1 MTKYVLPDLTYDYG
15 ALEPHISAKIMQL
28 HHDKHHKGYVDG
40 ANAAVDAL
48 EEARQKGDFGRIAAI
63 EEALAFN
70 LSGHVL
76 HSLFWKNLSPNG
88 GGNPSGKL
96 AAAIDRDFGSFNV
109 FKQQLTKAAATC
121 MGSGWGA
128 LMWDTLSGR
137 LLTVQ
142 LHDHQSQ
149 TVVGAVPLLVIDAW
163 EHAWYL
169 QYLNEKAKFFDAIWN
184 VLNWTDVAQRF
195 EQAQGLSLGLDT
207 AAERSS
213 PGEVAPGKR
222 PQQQ

>member
-15 ALEPHISAKIMQL
+15 ALEPHISGKIMQL

-40 ANAAVDAL
+40 ANAAAEAL
-48 EEARQKGDFGRIAAI
+48 DEARQKGDFSRIAAV

-76 HSLFWKNLSPNG
+76 HSLFWKNLSPSG
-88 GGNPSGKL
+88 GGTPTGKL
-96 AAAIDRDFGSFNV
+96 ATQIDRDFGGFNG

-128 LMWDTLSGR
+128 LVFDTLSGR
-137 LLTVQ
+137 LITTQ
-142 LHDHQSQ
+142 IHDHESQ
-149 TVVGAVPLLVIDAW
+149 TVQGSLPLLVLDAW

-184 VLNWTDVAQRF
+184 VLNWKDVAERYERVKGVALLP
-195 EQAQGLSLGLDT
+195 EQKAGG
-207 AAERSS
+207 
-213 PGEVAPGKR
+213 
-222 PQQQ
+222 